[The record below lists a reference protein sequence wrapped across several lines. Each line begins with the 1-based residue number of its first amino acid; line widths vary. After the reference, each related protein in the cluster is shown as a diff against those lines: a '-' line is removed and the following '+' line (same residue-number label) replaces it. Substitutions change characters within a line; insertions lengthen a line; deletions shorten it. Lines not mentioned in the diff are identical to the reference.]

1 MGILV
6 HTSLTVSRDYEP
18 VEGDTTPSGGNS
30 MPGIAVIWRAN
41 SMIQQ
46 EGMVAPS
53 PSGPSPFGPSPSGQ
67 SPDPVPTMSARLR
80 WWAAAIGTVL
90 AGFATFALA
99 GQIALDA
106 ITATENP
113 RWPVYLMMALVV
125 SMLWSGASLL
135 RKKSNQGIFVFILSV
150 SFGLPLV
157 ALVLAFSFSD

>member
-1 MGILV
+1 
-6 HTSLTVSRDYEP
+6 
-18 VEGDTTPSGGNS
+18 
-30 MPGIAVIWRAN
+30 
-41 SMIQQ
+41 
-46 EGMVAPS
+46 
-53 PSGPSPFGPSPSGQ
+53 
-67 SPDPVPTMSARLR
+67 MSARLR

-135 RKKSNQGIFVFILSV
+135 RRKSNQGIFVFILSV